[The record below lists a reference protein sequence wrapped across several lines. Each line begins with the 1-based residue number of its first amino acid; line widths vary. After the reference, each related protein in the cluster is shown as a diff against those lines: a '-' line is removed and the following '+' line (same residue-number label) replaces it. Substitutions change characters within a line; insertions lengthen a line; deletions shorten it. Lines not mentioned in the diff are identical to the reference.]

1 MIEVH
6 LEGGIY
12 ELNFGY
18 DTKMEG
24 YTNSISDIPKLS
36 PILRN
41 ESMIYFGSSSEVSYD
56 KYGTL

>member
-6 LEGGIY
+6 LDGGIY

-24 YTNSISDIPKLS
+24 YTNSILDILKLS
-36 PILRN
+36 AILRN
-41 ESMIYFGSSSEVSYD
+41 ESMIYFCSSSEVSYD